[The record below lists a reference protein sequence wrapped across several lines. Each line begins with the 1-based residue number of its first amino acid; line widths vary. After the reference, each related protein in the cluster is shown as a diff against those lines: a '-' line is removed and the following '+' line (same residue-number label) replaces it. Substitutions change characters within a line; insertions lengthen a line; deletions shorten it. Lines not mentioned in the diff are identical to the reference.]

1 MKVLKNLRRPQKQA
15 EIKYTQESIKE
26 LTDASLE
33 NFPEYI
39 VVYRGG
45 NIKDQYNVIPV
56 TTSKEVANIFSKYE
70 EGDGV

>member
-1 MKVLKNLRRPQKQA
+1 MQKKINND
-15 EIKYTQESIKE
+15 EIKEAQEVIKE
-26 LTDASLE
+26 ITDASLE

-56 TTSKEVANIFSKYE
+56 TTSKEAANIFAAS
-70 EGDGV
+70 DRN